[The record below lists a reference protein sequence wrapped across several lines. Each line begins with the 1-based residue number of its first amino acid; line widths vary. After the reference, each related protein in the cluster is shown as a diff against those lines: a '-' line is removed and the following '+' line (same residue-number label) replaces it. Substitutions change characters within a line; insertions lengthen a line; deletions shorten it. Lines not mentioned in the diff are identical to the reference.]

1 MMDPNAP
8 VTTGQFTQALF
19 AVLVGFA
26 VPWGVILP
34 SLLLVTRWWDR
45 RALRRAQARWEA
57 WGAAHPREPPR
68 DEWLRRWEIRE
79 RLWLDS
85 QPAYI
90 QAHLLRQ
97 RLEAAE
103 RELRVEAILAA
114 ERRGEA
120 DGR

>member
-1 MMDPNAP
+1 MDPNAP
-8 VTTGQFTQALF
+8 VTTGQFAQTLF

-34 SLLLVTRWWDR
+34 TLLLVTRWRDR

-57 WGAAHPREPPR
+57 AHPRELPR
-68 DEWLRRWEIRE
+68 EEWLRRWEIRE

-85 QPAYI
+85 QPAYA

-97 RLEAAE
+97 RLEEAE
-103 RELRVEAILAA
+103 HELRVEAILAA
-114 ERRGEA
+114 EQRGEA
-120 DGR
+120 DER